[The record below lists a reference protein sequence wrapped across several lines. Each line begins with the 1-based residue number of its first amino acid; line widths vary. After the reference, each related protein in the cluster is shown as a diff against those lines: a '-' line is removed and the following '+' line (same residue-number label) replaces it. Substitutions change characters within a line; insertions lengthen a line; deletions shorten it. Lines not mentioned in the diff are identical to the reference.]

1 MPFTFASG
9 ATFVWNLRHTK
20 RKSSHGAPRRPV
32 ERHLRDV
39 PSAPFGFSFSGFLF
53 SVQLPVVA
61 AVYGQRERFRPEV
74 SSVGLDLWT
83 TYVGTDYRVR
93 DNKLPV
99 STQMHV
105 CMCGETAVSV
115 RIRRKDRDELNCYA
129 GTIHFTLTLPMS
141 CENGRA
147 CVFHLLSLSRLT
159 YRNRGVHT
167 VCSQCSAPCT
177 NRTKGDKANRL
188 RRQISEPKNI
198 NSHNERVLIKISQ
211 KIEFQSQDPIPLKV
225 MCTLLFR
232 YA

>member
-1 MPFTFASG
+1 MSSCRRWLGTQSTFLHAVHVRIGGHFCLESPTHKKEIASWCAAPAG
-9 ATFVWNLRHTK
+9 RATFTWCSVCALWVFFLRIL
-20 RKSSHGAPRRPV
+20 V
-32 ERHLRDV
+32 L
-39 PSAPFGFSFSGFLF
+39 
-53 SVQLPVVA
+53 
-61 AVYGQRERFRPEV
+61 
-74 SSVGLDLWT
+74 SSVARCCCCLRSAWAIPTRSVVSWVRFVDNLCRHWLH
-83 TYVGTDYRVR
+83 RVR

-167 VCSQCSAPCT
+167 VCSQCGARIGPREIKPTDCGGRLV
-177 NRTKGDKANRL
+177 NR
-188 RRQISEPKNI
+188 
-198 NSHNERVLIKISQ
+198 KISTA
-211 KIEFQSQDPIPLKV
+211 IMSE
-225 MCTLLFR
+225 
-232 YA
+232 YW